1 MASTNF
7 LTVKQIARILSE
19 KPDRVNY
26 VVAKNNIGA
35 SSRIGNV
42 RLFTWRQVI
51 SIKKSLERSVVH
63 ENTGDTN

>member
-42 RLFTWRQVI
+42 RLFTWRQVT